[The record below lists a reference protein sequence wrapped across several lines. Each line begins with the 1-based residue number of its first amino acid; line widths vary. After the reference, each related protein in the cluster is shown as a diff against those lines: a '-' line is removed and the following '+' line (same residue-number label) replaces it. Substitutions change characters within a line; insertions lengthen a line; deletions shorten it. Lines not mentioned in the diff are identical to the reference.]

1 MVRRKAKKKQEQDSF
16 IIGDNP
22 KHRNHMF
29 KMQANQKKKK
39 REGEKKREGKK
50 RKTAYGTW
58 GSQVIPHPSTNQA
71 YGRLS
76 SEFEMGSPACATSM
90 AVYT

>member
-1 MVRRKAKKKQEQDSF
+1 MIRRKAKKEQEQDSV
-16 IIGDNP
+16 IIEDNP
-22 KHRNHMF
+22 KQRTHIF
-29 KMQANQKKKK
+29 KMQTKQKVQETKKK
-39 REGEKKREGKK
+39 RE
-50 RKTAYGTW
+50 KTAYGTW